1 MAQENVE
8 LLIPFESLV
17 DCIEKL
23 NMQEKIRLWELLDE
37 EIAQVE
43 EDILEQDP
51 IIQAEIQEARDAY
64 KAGNY
69 MTLDEYIS
77 KRRKNSKLP
86 IDFIQYIRDGS

>member
-8 LLIPFESLV
+8 LLIPFESLIG
-17 DCIEKL
+17 CIEKL

-37 EIAQVE
+37 EISQIE
-43 EDILEQDP
+43 EDTFEQDP

-69 MTLDEYIS
+69 ITVDEYIS
-77 KRRKNSKLP
+77 KGEIK
-86 IDFIQYIRDGS
+86 DGSHYCKI